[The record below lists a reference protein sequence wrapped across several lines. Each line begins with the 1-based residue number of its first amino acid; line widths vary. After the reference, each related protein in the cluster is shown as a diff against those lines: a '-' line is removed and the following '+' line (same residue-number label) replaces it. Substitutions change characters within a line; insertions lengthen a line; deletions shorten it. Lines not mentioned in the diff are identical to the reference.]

1 MSFSIVAFLDAL
13 RETSV
18 VRKRKQRLD
27 RGEESSKPLDPE
39 KMRLKTLNRA
49 VKLLTYK
56 PRSKAELRERL
67 LEKDWANPAIVDEA
81 IEKLE
86 SYGYVNDRQ
95 FAEGLAAAKLR
106 QKPVGKIRLR
116 QSLIRKKLDKET
128 LEQALDKAYEDKGE
142 AELID
147 QAIEKRLRQRGRPKS
162 REDAKKLFDHLMRQ
176 GFAYDL
182 VREKMRE
189 IGRETAIEVENED

>member
-1 MSFSIVAFLDAL
+1 LSFSIVAFLDAL